1 MKKEKMCFSGQRD
14 KKESALG
21 MNSIKSV
28 DIVSNHLTWT
38 PEGIDHPILKD
49 ITLTL

>member
-1 MKKEKMCFSGQRD
+1 MKKEKMCFSGQRG

-38 PEGIDHPILKD
+38 PEVSKSNDCLQCLLI
-49 ITLTL
+49 